1 MKKKKK
7 EPYVSPQIEIVQLD
21 LSRYMVATSN
31 GDGSD
36 QNNDD
41 LNNWA

>member
-1 MKKKKK
+1 MEKKK
-7 EPYVSPQIEIVQLD
+7 ELYSRPQLEIVQLD
-21 LSRYMVATSN
+21 LQGYVVATST